1 MKMPGNMNKLMK
13 QAKKLQEQMAKLEE
27 EIKEKTVEATSG
39 GGVVK
44 VVVSGD
50 QELKEIQI
58 DPELLDPEELDML
71 QDLIMA
77 AVNEGLRKAKEM
89 SAEEM
94 GSSRSLM
101 PNFRDFKMAV
111 FPQPL
116 QQLMEELNKLP
127 GKRQKCENRFHSQAL
142 GRGFSLAEALVVPN
156 REEAI
161 VPTASTSQIETLPP
175 LPDPRED
182 NVFAW

>member
-58 DPELLDPEELDML
+58 DPDLLDPEELDML

-94 GSSRSLM
+94 GKLTGSLM
-101 PNFRDFKMAV
+101 PNF
-111 FPQPL
+111 
-116 QQLMEELNKLP
+116 P
-127 GKRQKCENRFHSQAL
+127 GF
-142 GRGFSLAEALVVPN
+142 
-156 REEAI
+156 
-161 VPTASTSQIETLPP
+161 
-175 LPDPRED
+175 
-182 NVFAW
+182 

>member
-1 MKMPGNMNKLMK
+1 MK

-77 AVNEGLRKAKEM
+77 AVNEGCARPKKCQQRKWA
-89 SAEEM
+89 
-94 GSSRSLM
+94 SSQGASCLTS
-101 PNFRDFKMAV
+101 RDFKMAV
-111 FPQPL
+111 FPQPCS
-116 QQLMEELNKLP
+116 
-127 GKRQKCENRFHSQAL
+127 G
-142 GRGFSLAEALVVPN
+142 
-156 REEAI
+156 
-161 VPTASTSQIETLPP
+161 
-175 LPDPRED
+175 
-182 NVFAW
+182 